1 MMVEDYTTKVDNFV
15 IKQIHNEW
23 KKFPKGSIQ
32 WMKKE
37 KKMREFTKISKKN
50 TNKNNKW
57 LILK

>member
-50 TNKNNKW
+50 TNKNNK
-57 LILK
+57 